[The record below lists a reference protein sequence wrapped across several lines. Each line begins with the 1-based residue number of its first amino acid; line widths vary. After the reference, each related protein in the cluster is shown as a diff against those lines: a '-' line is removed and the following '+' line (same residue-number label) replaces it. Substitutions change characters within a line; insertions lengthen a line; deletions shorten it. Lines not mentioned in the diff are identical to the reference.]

1 MSIFKKRDKEICVL
15 SPIKGEVVSLS
26 SINDSTFS
34 EGILGMGVAIV
45 PAEGKVYSPFD
56 GVIESIAETSHA
68 IAILGD
74 NGTELL
80 IHIGIDTV
88 ELKGKPFDMKVKEN
102 DCVRS
107 GQLLIEFD
115 IDAIISAGYETV
127 TPIII
132 TNSED
137 YSLFET
143 VKGKVEIGDTII
155 KLRK

>member
-1 MSIFKKRDKEICVL
+1 MSLLKKRNKEICVL
-15 SPIKGEVVSLS
+15 SPLKGEAVALS
-26 SINDSTFS
+26 SVNDPTFS
-34 EGILGMGVAIV
+34 EGILGAGVAIV
-45 PAEGKVYSPFD
+45 PAEGKVYSPVD
-56 GVIESIAETSHA
+56 GIVQSIAETSHA

-88 ELKGKPFDMKVKEN
+88 ELKGKPFSMKVEEN
-102 DCVRS
+102 DRVHS

-127 TPIII
+127 TPMII

-143 VKGKVEIGDTII
+143 VKGKLEAGDTII